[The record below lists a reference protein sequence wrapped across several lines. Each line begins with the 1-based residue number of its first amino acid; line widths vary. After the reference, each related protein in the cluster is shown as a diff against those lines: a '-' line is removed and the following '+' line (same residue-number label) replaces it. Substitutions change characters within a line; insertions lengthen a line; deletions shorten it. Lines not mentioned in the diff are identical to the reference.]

1 MDPRMKVVVAYDGS
15 DCADAALNDLSWAGL
30 PVDAEIRVL
39 TVYETSLLDPDSRHA
54 SAVQDA
60 AVATSERAAARL
72 RRALPGRRVTAH
84 ERAGSA
90 ASCILE
96 QAHAWQADLIVLGS
110 HGRSAIGR
118 AVLGSVSHHVATHAH
133 CSVRVARQEQP
144 PERETARIV
153 VGLDG
158 SPESELALRAVA
170 EREWPAGSRAR
181 LVTAMHVPVPEE
193 FRHLDLLEHSEAR
206 LRGALEHVSE
216 LTKNHSD
223 RLSASGLSIESVQR
237 EGEARKVLVEE
248 AAALRAD
255 AIFVGVR
262 PGHRLGRFVLGSVSA
277 AVTTTAHC
285 SVEVVRDP
293 DG

>member
-1 MDPRMKVVVAYDGS
+1 MKVVVAYDGS
-15 DCADAALNDLSWAGL
+15 ECADAALNDLSWAGL
-30 PVDAEIRVL
+30 PADAELRVL

-96 QAHAWQADLIVLGS
+96 QAHAWQADLIVLGA

-133 CSVRVARQEQP
+133 CSVRVARQEHP
-144 PERETARIV
+144 PEREAARIV

-158 SPESELALRAVA
+158 SPESELALHTVA
-170 EREWPAGSRAR
+170 GREWPTGSRAR
-181 LVTAMHVPVPEE
+181 LVTAMHVPVPDE
-193 FRHLDLLEHSEAR
+193 FRHLDLLEHSETR
-206 LRGALEHVSE
+206 LRATLERVGALTKK
-216 LTKNHSD
+216 LTEPLAA
-223 RLSASGLSIESVQR
+223 RGLTVESAQR
-237 EGEARKVLVEE
+237 DGEARKVLIEE
-248 AAALRAD
+248 AATLHAD

-277 AVTTTAHC
+277 AVVTTAPC

-293 DG
+293 KVG

>member
-1 MDPRMKVVVAYDGS
+1 MRILVAYDGS
-15 DCADAALNDLSWAGL
+15 ECADAALNDMSWAGL
-30 PVDAEIRVL
+30 PRDAEIRVL
-39 TVYETSLLDPDSRHA
+39 TAYETSLLDPDSREA

-60 AVATSERAAARL
+60 AVAVSERAAARL

-96 QAHAWQADLIVLGS
+96 QADAWRANLIVLGS

-118 AVLGSVSHHVATHAH
+118 AVLGSVSHHVVTHAH
-133 CSVRVARQEQP
+133 CSVRVARQEHP
-144 PERETARIV
+144 PEQEATRLV

-158 SPESELALRAVA
+158 SAESELALRAVA
-170 EREWPAGSRAR
+170 RREWQPGSHAR

-206 LRGALEHVSE
+206 LRSALEQVGE
-216 LTKNHSD
+216 LTAKLAKPLAAANLTVD
-223 RLSASGLSIESVQR
+223 SVHR

-248 AAALRAD
+248 AATFGAD

-277 AVTTTAHC
+277 AVTTTARC
-285 SVEVVRDP
+285 SVEVVRASEE
-293 DG
+293 